1 MGQCGRIQNL
11 RMLIARGTAPSWIFE
26 SIVKYEMNHGKH
38 FHRTSPPPV
47 AAVSREA
54 RKSLEIREQLINSQS
69 GPPGAWQK
77 MP

>member
-11 RMLIARGTAPSWIFE
+11 RMLIARGTAPSWIIE
-26 SIVKYEMNHGKH
+26 SILKHEMNHGN
-38 FHRTSPPPV
+38 HRTSPPPI

-54 RKSLEIREQLINSQS
+54 RKSREIRERLINSQS
-69 GPPGAWQK
+69 GPPGAGQK